1 MTFRSFLSSKGGPI
15 VEFSTKLF
23 FKPSLAD
30 PSTKRNTINNTFIAY
45 QKTNLDPVSYLFKFS
60 IPNIS
65 SSKEDTHKNHEMTII
80 HQSKTLGTFVH

>member
-30 PSTKRNTINNTFIAY
+30 PSTKRNTINGTFLA
-45 QKTNLDPVSYLFKFS
+45 LDPVSYLFKFS
-60 IPNIS
+60 IPDIS